1 MTLWL
6 VLLALLVLVGLM
18 LHHVVGLTRDLR
30 GQAKR
35 ERSLQ
40 QLARTLSGAVSVEE
54 VARQAANDAVIFT
67 RAFGAYVERAR
78 DGTIEVIAAA
88 GESAPPTSQIVGYE
102 KSLTEVA
109 AAATE
114 PIRMKAGAIGR
125 SVAPYLDR
133 WHGCSGLVVPLSVQA
148 GPHDADGALVLLRDP
163 EHGNATATESAYAR
177 ALGHFVIAAMR
188 RTLLVEREHAARTEA
203 EAAVRDRDQVLRVVA
218 HDLKNPL
225 HTIGMVSQLL
235 IDMPFSDV
243 ERQKQLGIMRRTVD
257 RMSRLVRDLLDATRV
272 QSGHVIPLVAEPV
285 DVERLI
291 EDAIDAFHDQ
301 ARDNGQRLE
310 ADVAEGL
317 PPVLAD
323 RDRLLQVFSNLVGNG
338 LKFTPEGGRV
348 RIRADADGEG
358 AVRFSVDDTGPGIPK
373 ESLPHLFELFWQAR
387 DRRATLGTG
396 LGLSIARGIV
406 EAHGGNISVQSTPG
420 EGSTF
425 TFTVPVAP
433 AYAERPHDAIR

>member
-1 MTLWL
+1 MTLWV
-6 VLLALLVLVGLM
+6 VLFALLVVVGLM
-18 LHHVVGLTRDLR
+18 LRHLVALTRDLR
-30 GQAKR
+30 GRAGR
-35 ERSLQ
+35 EQSLQ
-40 QLARTLSGAVSVEE
+40 HLAHTLSGAVSVEE
-54 VARQAANDAVIFT
+54 VARQAAKDAVIST

-78 DGTIEVIAAA
+78 DGAVEVIAAA
-88 GESAPPTSQIVGYE
+88 GERTPPATEVVDYHA
-102 KSLTEVA
+102 SLTEAVGN
-109 AAATE
+109 ATE
-114 PIRMKAGAIGR
+114 PIRVNAGAIGR

-133 WHGCSGLVVPLSVQA
+133 SPGCSGLVVPLSVQEGTHA
-148 GPHDADGALVLLRDP
+148 AEGALVLLSAT
-163 EHGNATATESAYAR
+163 EHGNVTPTEAAHAR
-177 ALGHFVIAAMR
+177 ALGDLVTAAMR
-188 RTLLVEREHAARTEA
+188 RTLLVECEHLARTEA

-225 HTIGMVSQLL
+225 HTISMVSQLL
-235 IDMPFSDV
+235 VDVPFSDA

-272 QSGHVIPLVAEPV
+272 QSGHVIPLVAERV
-285 DVERLI
+285 DVVRLI
-291 EDAIDAFHDQ
+291 DDAIDSFRDQ

-310 ADVAEGL
+310 TEVAEGVT
-317 PPVLAD
+317 PVLAD
-323 RDRLLQVFSNLVGNG
+323 RDRMLQVFSNLVGNA

-348 RIRADADGEG
+348 RIRADLDGDR
-358 AVRFSVDDTGPGIPK
+358 AIRFSVEDTGPGIPA

-406 EAHGGNISVQSTPG
+406 EAHGGSISVESTPG

-433 AYAERPHDAIR
+433 

>member
-1 MTLWL
+1 MTLWF
-6 VLLALLVLVGLM
+6 VLPALLVVVGLM
-18 LHHVVGLTRDLR
+18 FHHVVVLTRDLR
-30 GQAKR
+30 GRAKT

-40 QLARTLSGAVSVEE
+40 HLARTLSGTVSVED
-54 VARQAANDAVIFT
+54 VARQAVNDAVIFT

-88 GESAPPTSQIVGYE
+88 GESAPHTTQTHDYH

-114 PIRMKAGAIGR
+114 PVRMKAGVIGR

-133 WHGCSGLVVPLSVQA
+133 WQGCSGLVVPLSVH
-148 GPHDADGALVLLRDP
+148 GGTRDADGALVLLREP
-163 EHGNATATESAYAR
+163 ERGNVTAPESAYAR
-177 ALGHFVIAAMR
+177 ALGHFVTAAMR

-203 EAAVRDRDQVLRVVA
+203 ETAVRDRDQVLRVVA
-218 HDLKNPL
+218 HDLKNLL

-235 IDMPFSDV
+235 IDMPLADA
-243 ERQKQLGIMRRTVD
+243 ERQKQLAIMRRTVD

-272 QSGHVIPLVAEPV
+272 QSGHVIPLAAEPV
-285 DVERLI
+285 DVVRLI
-291 EDAIDAFHDQ
+291 EDVIDAFSDQ
-301 ARDNGQRLE
+301 ARDSGQRLE
-310 ADVAEGL
+310 AEVAEGVPL
-317 PPVLAD
+317 VLAD

-348 RIRADADGEG
+348 RIRADAEREGE
-358 AVRFSVDDTGPGIPK
+358 VRFSVEDTGPGIPA

-406 EAHGGNISVQSTPG
+406 EAHGGRISVQSTPG
-420 EGSTF
+420 EGSVF

-433 AYAERPHDAIR
+433 ECADQRHAAIR

>member
-1 MTLWL
+1 MTLWF
-6 VLLALLVLVGLM
+6 VLLALLIAVGLM
-18 LHHVVGLTRDLR
+18 LRHVFVLTRDLR
-30 GQAKR
+30 GRAKR

-40 QLARTLSGAVSVEE
+40 HLARTLSGAVSVEE
-54 VARQAANDAVIFT
+54 VARQAANDAVTFT
-67 RAFGAYVERAR
+67 RAFGAYVEHAR

-88 GESAPPTSQIVGYE
+88 GERAPPTSQIVDYD

-109 AAATE
+109 ADATE

-133 WHGCSGLVVPLSVQA
+133 WRGCSGLVVPLSVQD
-148 GPHDADGALVLLRDP
+148 GTHDADGALVLLRDP
-163 EHGNATATESAYAR
+163 EHGNVTATESAYAR
-177 ALGHFVIAAMR
+177 ALGDLVTAAMR
-188 RTLLVEREHAARTEA
+188 RTLLVEGEHVARTEA

-235 IDMPFSDV
+235 IDMPFSDA
-243 ERQKQLGIMRRTVD
+243 ERQEQLGIMRRTVD

-272 QSGHVIPLVAEPV
+272 QSGHVIPLVAERV
-285 DVERLI
+285 EVVTLIADV
-291 EDAIDAFHDQ
+291 IDAFRVQ

-310 ADVAEGL
+310 AEVAKAVG
-317 PPVLAD
+317 PVLAD
-323 RDRLLQVFSNLVGNG
+323 RDRLLQVFSNLVGNA
-338 LKFTPEGGRV
+338 LKFTPEGGCV

-358 AVRFSVDDTGPGIPK
+358 AVRFCVDDTGPGIPA

-406 EAHGGNISVQSTPG
+406 EAHGGRISVESTPG

-425 TFTVPVAP
+425 TFTVPLAP
-433 AYAERPHDAIR
+433 